1 MAIAVFT
8 SDKGTSPDVTFMTRS
23 SRGVNAVSSTS
34 REVAPVRRPRLEVA
48 LDEQVLGA
56 RADELIVRVYTVV
69 ASVICSVA
77 GLQPVAARSL
87 EGTVGLQ
94 IRQGRPVV
102 DGVYLNGHGPYR
114 FLVDTGT
121 TLSHV
126 DPRLAQ
132 AIGLTSTFTTEVRT
146 ATGRTQASG
155 TSGVEVV
162 LGPGWAERQTFL
174 FVGLVVLH
182 QPSSDIDGVLGQEFL
197 THFDYTLDMRAKQ
210 MTFGTIEMARTR
222 TRVPFQLVEGR
233 PVVAT
238 SLGPLVLDSGA
249 SLMVR
254 FTLPTT
260 VPTRELVT
268 ASGRVAVGTI
278 ASALVIEGHLVWHG
292 DAVAVPRPAE
302 SGAAGL
308 LPSSVFRSVYVCN
321 SERYLVFN

>member
-1 MAIAVFT
+1 
-8 SDKGTSPDVTFMTRS
+8 
-23 SRGVNAVSSTS
+23 
-34 REVAPVRRPRLEVA
+34 
-48 LDEQVLGA
+48 
-56 RADELIVRVYTVV
+56 VRVYTVV
-69 ASVICSVA
+69 ASVLGVA
-77 GLQPVAARSL
+77 VGLQPVAARTS
-87 EGTVGLQ
+87 EGTVSLQ
-94 IRQGRPVV
+94 IREGRPVV
-102 DGVYLNGHGPYR
+102 DGAYLNGHGPYR

-121 TLSHV
+121 TLNHV
-126 DPRLAQ
+126 APRLAQ
-132 AIGLTSTFTTEVRT
+132 AIGLTSTFVTDVRT

-155 TSGVEVV
+155 TSGIDVV
-162 LGPGWAERQTFL
+162 LGPGWVERQTFL
-174 FVGLVVLH
+174 FLGLVALD
-182 QPSSDIDGVLGQEFL
+182 QTSSDIDGVLGQEFL
-197 THFDYTLDMRAKQ
+197 SHFDYTLDMRAKQ
-210 MTFGTIEMARTR
+210 MTFGTVAMAPSR
-222 TRVPFQLVEGR
+222 TRVPFQLVDGR

-268 ASGRVAVGTI
+268 VSGRVEVGTI
-278 ASALVIEGHLVWHG
+278 ASALLIEGHVLWHG